1 MKTNLQ
7 AITNQ
12 SSSEV
17 IKILETNNFYYE
29 VKVNTDGTLL
39 ITYVGE
45 SKSIDNAGLLIHSM
59 GGIDKVLARCK
70 DYMLEEWE
78 TKLKTEQEKLK
89 ADRKA
94 ARENLLNRRFKYQ
107 AQHEADYKALLEKNE
122 VIETTV
128 ENIGIVLRY
137 LNDCNWG
144 SWELPKMT
152 IGYSCS
158 QYDCDGKQATTM
170 ILDTPIDMYGKKV
183 NKLQVGAPRGHLVNY
198 HRVW

>member
-17 IKILETNNFYYE
+17 IKVLETNNFYYE

-70 DYMLEEWE
+70 DYMLEEWK
-78 TKLKTEQEKLK
+78 TKLKTEQEKIK

-107 AQHEADYKALLEKNE
+107 EQHEADYKALLEKNE

-144 SWELPKMT
+144 SWELPQMT

-170 ILDTPIDMYGKKV
+170 ILETPIDMYGKKV